1 MTRHELLLQVKEL
14 AERHLDVY
22 EIASRLCIHSD
33 IVQVLINQLN
43 NIS

>member
-1 MTRHELLLQVKEL
+1 MTRHELLLQIKEL

-22 EIASRLCIHSD
+22 EIASRLHIHSD
-33 IVQVLINQLN
+33 IIQSLLNQLN